1 MKCKSNSCFFWLLIE
16 KKQILGKKWK
26 KNPEILKDK
35 KQIENI
41 SDNGNL
47 MNNGQKHPRIKD
59 YVEYKMLGSNEF
71 SKSQI
76 ISRAI
81 PENF

>member
-1 MKCKSNSCFFWLLIE
+1 MKDE
-16 KKQILGKKWK
+16 
-26 KNPEILKDK
+26 

-59 YVEYKMLGSNEF
+59 YVEYKTLGSNEF

-81 PENF
+81 LENFITGLM